1 MYLQRWNLK
10 GRVKNIGTLGA
21 IWNRFPA
28 VLNQMMIFVPAQQG
42 SGSNL
47 SVGVAPAEIL
57 RASALEA
64 GLSC

>member
-1 MYLQRWNLK
+1 M
-10 GRVKNIGTLGA
+10 
-21 IWNRFPA
+21 
-28 VLNQMMIFVPAQQG
+28 LNQMMIFVRAQQG

-57 RASALEA
+57 RASALEG